1 MRMSLV
7 KYRNPLEAFLKPL
20 ILKDYRTIQDFAARL
35 PFQRGTLFGIMKGT
49 CGLTNR
55 YILCIAEALRIPG
68 EDLLPFHSGK
78 HEKPSLIP
86 YEKPDRRSRPE
97 KPETKIKNTI
107 VQIIKSAPVE
117 RVAASAKIKR
127 NQKTE
132 AMQGSPEYAVNM
144 ARAAAERRM
153 LERMR
158 NPVID
163 PLTGRHAPLPIKDAP
178 PQGLFEDGRCKFPL
192 RTRWC
197 NEMRQ
202 VNTPYCS
209 EHLAICY
216 NAGRAALLRN
226 IKIMKNP

>member
-35 PFQRGTLFGIMKGT
+35 PFRCGTLFGIMRGT

-97 KPETKIKNTI
+97 KPETKIKKAITK
-107 VQIIKSAPVE
+107 IIKSAPVE
-117 RVAASAKIKR
+117 TVAPSTKIKR

-132 AMQGSPEYAVNM
+132 AMQGSPEYAANM

-153 LERMR
+153 LERMQSAVVPQYPSK
-158 NPVID
+158 NPEIPD
-163 PLTGRHAPLPIKDAP
+163 GLPD
-178 PQGLFEDGRCKFPL
+178 DGGCKFPL

-216 NAGRAALLRN
+216 NAGRATLLRN
-226 IKIMKNP
+226 IKIMRSL